1 MLKIK
6 KEKTM
11 FNLKKESKM
20 KNLKVMMMTLMMC
33 LVTVF
38 MVSCN
43 QNSEIQTNES
53 VNLKEKQIE
62 DSLKVVKQKQIE
74 DSLKV
79 VELETFKNSIEFIKY
94 YTSKPNSAGGV
105 DCNIIWKNLSEKTV
119 KYARF
124 TVVPYNKVN
133 DIVKSELDYSNNVE
147 KIVKVTGPIKSK
159 QIDGKETYWDCVWY
173 NWTIDYMLIT
183 GIEIEYLDETLISTY
198 DIDIIN
204 KLGYNRQPNIQ

>member
-1 MLKIK
+1 
-6 KEKTM
+6 
-11 FNLKKESKM
+11 M

-43 QNSEIQTNES
+43 QNPSVES
-53 VNLKEKQIE
+53 NNQSDDLKEKQIE
-62 DSLKVVKQKQIE
+62 DSLKVVREKQIEDSLKVVREKQIE

-79 VELETFKNSIEFIKY
+79 VELETFKSSIEIIKY
-94 YTSKPNSAGGV
+94 YTSSPNSAGGV

-124 TVVPYNKVN
+124 TVVPFNEVN
-133 DIVKSELDYSNNVE
+133 DRVKGKHDYNGDGE
-147 KIVKVTGPIKSK
+147 KTVKVTGPVKSK
-159 QIDGKETYWDCVWY
+159 QIDGNGTYWDCLWY

-183 GIEIEYLDETLISTY
+183 GIEIEYLDGSVISTT
-198 DIDIIN
+198 DINIIE
-204 KLGYNRQPNIQ
+204 KLGYTRKPNS